1 MQIPLISRILAI
13 VDAYDVMTHDRPYR
27 VAVSRDEAINEL
39 RQCAGTQ
46 FDPQLVD
53 LFVQVVAEKQA
64 EKQVG
69 DKAG

>member
-1 MQIPLISRILAI
+1 
-13 VDAYDVMTHDRPYR
+13 MTHDRPYR

-53 LFVQVVAEKQA
+53 LFVKAVAEKQA
-64 EKQVG
+64 ES
-69 DKAG
+69 A